1 MDNVER
7 QAKLL
12 YEILED
18 CWDNNLITRD
28 ELEEIADYLRYLRN
42 PCSLQEVGRML
53 ENDMKLQEKMVPRL

>member
-1 MDNVER
+1 MNNVER
-7 QAKLL
+7 QAKLI

-42 PCSLQEVGRML
+42 PWCLQEVGRML